1 MMQVSDQSPRSSG
14 PAQWHVHVLVVE
26 DDVAIQKMLRLALE
40 KIGHRVSTAGDGAT
54 AIEIIRNDS
63 IELVLLDI
71 VLPEVDGFEVCRRI
85 RTFSEVP
92 VLMVTA
98 LNRTE
103 DIVRGFEVGADDYI
117 TKPFSQRLLVARIRA
132 ILRRSELV
140 RSEPS
145 QAEQSSLPEPIVR
158 GRLQMDPA
166 RHIVLWD
173 GEAVSLTV
181 SEFLIL
187 EALALRPGVVKSR
200 NQLMDAA
207 YSEDVF
213 VDDRTIDSHI
223 KRLRRKFRAVDPEFS
238 AIDTLYGAGYSFAEG

>member
-1 MMQVSDQSPRSSG
+1 
-14 PAQWHVHVLVVE
+14 VHVLVVE

-117 TKPFSQRLLVARIRA
+117 TKPFSLREIQGRIHA
-132 ILRRSELV
+132 ILRRIHWLEQRPLSEIITNGGVLLNTRSQRATVRGKDVHLTPIEFRLLRQLMLRPDQPISKQELFQQVWGYDVEGGANLV
-140 RSEPS
+140 EVAIRRLRSKIEEEPS
-145 QAEQSSLPEPIVR
+145 HPKLIATVHAI
-158 GRLQMDPA
+158 GYKY
-166 RHIVLWD
+166 
-173 GEAVSLTV
+173 VSKP
-181 SEFLIL
+181 SN
-187 EALALRPGVVKSR
+187 G
-200 NQLMDAA
+200 
-207 YSEDVF
+207 
-213 VDDRTIDSHI
+213 
-223 KRLRRKFRAVDPEFS
+223 KR
-238 AIDTLYGAGYSFAEG
+238 